1 MHNRQKYFIRA
12 SFAALIFVI
21 LGYIVKF
28 DPRMLQGFDRFIQS
42 SVCGDLPSF
51 WTAFFRTITHSSTLL
66 VLFVVVVGFFLG
78 RKWYIEAGLLALMGL
93 IDVLLVLSLKNLY
106 QRPRPSIRHLVTETG
121 YSFPSAHSLVLM
133 LMVGSMIIIAH
144 QRISRKS
151 VRYLVE
157 FLLGLAIFLIGL
169 SRIYLGVHYPT
180 DVIAS
185 FILGY
190 GVLNLV
196 YPFYDELRFE
206 WRFKN
211 KQN

>member
-1 MHNRQKYFIRA
+1 
-12 SFAALIFVI
+12 
-21 LGYIVKF
+21 
-28 DPRMLQGFDRFIQS
+28 
-42 SVCGDLPSF
+42 
-51 WTAFFRTITHSSTLL
+51 
-66 VLFVVVVGFFLG
+66 
-78 RKWYIEAGLLALMGL
+78 MGL

-133 LMVGSMIIIAH
+133 LIVGSMIIIAH

>member
-28 DPRMLQGFDRFIQS
+28 DPRTLQGFDRAVQS
-42 SVCGDLPSF
+42 AIRGDLPAPL
-51 WTAFFRTITHSSTLL
+51 TTFFRTITHSSTLL
-66 VLFVVVVGFFLG
+66 VLFVVVAGFFIG
-78 RKWYIEAGLLALMGL
+78 RKWYIEAGLLAFMGVV
-93 IDVLLVLSLKNLY
+93 DLVLVLTLKNLY
-106 QRPRPSIRHLVTETG
+106 QRPRPSIKHLVVETG

-133 LMVGSMIIIAH
+133 LIVGSMIIIAH
-144 QRISRKS
+144 QRIKRKDA
-151 VRYLVE
+151 RYLVE
-157 FLLGLAIFLIGL
+157 FLLGLAILLIGL

-180 DVIAS
+180 DVLAS
-185 FILGY
+185 FVLGY

-196 YPFYDELRFE
+196 FPFYDELRFE
-206 WRFKN
+206 WRFKH

>member
-12 SFAALIFVI
+12 SFAALVFVI

-28 DPRMLQGFDRFIQS
+28 DPRTLQGFDQSIQS
-42 SVCGDLPSF
+42 AVRGDLPAPL
-51 WTAFFRTITHSSTLL
+51 TAFFRTITHSSTLL
-66 VLFVVVVGFFLG
+66 VIFVVIVGFMIG
-78 RKWYIEAGLLALMGL
+78 RKWYIEAGFLTLLGV
-93 IDVLLVLSLKNLY
+93 IDLVLVVILKNLY
-106 QRPRPSIRHLVTETG
+106 QRPRPSIRHLVVETG

-133 LMVGSMIIIAH
+133 LMVGGMIIIAR
-144 QRISRKS
+144 QRIKQK
-151 VRYLVE
+151 VIRYLVE
-157 FLLGLAIFLIGL
+157 FLLGLVIFLIGL

-180 DVIAS
+180 DVLAS
-185 FILGY
+185 LILGY

-211 KQN
+211 KQK